1 MVIVQ
6 VLISLRNCYG
16 MCYIDYN
23 ALQANEMPKT
33 PSGSRAGLFVP
44 PSPAMASREKV
55 HISAYIY

>member
-1 MVIVQ
+1 
-6 VLISLRNCYG
+6 

-44 PSPAMASREKV
+44 PSPVMASREKV
-55 HISAYIY
+55 HIAAYIY